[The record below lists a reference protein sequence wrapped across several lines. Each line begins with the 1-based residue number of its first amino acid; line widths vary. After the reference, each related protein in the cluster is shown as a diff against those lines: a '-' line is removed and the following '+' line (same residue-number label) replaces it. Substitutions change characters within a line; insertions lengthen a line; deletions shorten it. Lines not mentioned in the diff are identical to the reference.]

1 MNNLSEKE
9 WWNTISRGLG
19 VKQENVSYGFLEE
32 AAPQAIKCMICGT
45 EGGSPGGTCNG
56 CGGGLP
62 GTDANS
68 VKGQLASHLDSML
81 ANNKLQPSG
90 RKLLGALIVALKAHL
105 DKIQVKE
112 TSKCECGFI
121 NPIESLECAACGKKS
136 RRYNNL
142 SPVPSGDNMG
152 DVGHLIAKNPPMG

>member
-32 AAPQAIKCMICGT
+32 AAPQAIKCMVCGT
-45 EGGSPGGTCNG
+45 EGNVPGGTCHG

-68 VKGQLASHLDSML
+68 VKNQLASHLDGML
-81 ANNKLQPSG
+81 NTTQLHPSG
-90 RKLLGALIVALKAHL
+90 KKLLGALVGALKAHL
-105 DKIQVKE
+105 STIKVNE
-112 TSKCECGFI
+112 TKKCSDCAFI
-121 NPIESLECAACGKKS
+121 NSIESLECASCGKK
-136 RRYNNL
+136 L
-142 SPVPSGDNMG
+142 
-152 DVGHLIAKNPPMG
+152 A